1 MFTNHGFHEVFLYYN
16 TTDRLCCG
24 YVIQIKDYI
33 AIVFCQYIYCRDH
46 FISPPLRLMIFN
58 QHILPYQLLFSTLR
72 AFIDPVIVLSMLM
85 LSFIYVIV
93 HVCDLFCIEASLC
106 MSFYHLLD
114 WDSINRFNPPHLF
127 TCLKS
132 GPGFT
137 T

>member
-1 MFTNHGFHEVFLYYN
+1 
-16 TTDRLCCG
+16 
-24 YVIQIKDYI
+24 
-33 AIVFCQYIYCRDH
+33 
-46 FISPPLRLMIFN
+46 
-58 QHILPYQLLFSTLR
+58 
-72 AFIDPVIVLSMLM
+72 M

-137 T
+137 TWYAVIIFILNYVRWEMKWSRQ